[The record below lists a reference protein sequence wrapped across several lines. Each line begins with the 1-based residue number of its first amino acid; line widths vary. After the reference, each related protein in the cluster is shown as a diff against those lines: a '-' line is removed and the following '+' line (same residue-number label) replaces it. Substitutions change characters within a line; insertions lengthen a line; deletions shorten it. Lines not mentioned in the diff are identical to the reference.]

1 MFTVAQKIEFL
12 QEHGYWDNPA
22 NDLTPPELVE
32 YIEMIMLANNLTD
45 DDLALHIKPELSS
58 NPDLQTE
65 EPITNIVNQ
74 HTDGILRLSS
84 EISNTGIS
92 VERTSGTLDFRDTS
106 YATLEHKPLDADG
119 VKADQPEFDVTLNA
133 QARSYDQCIHDWL
146 VHRPE
151 DYPQG
156 RTIAIHVLGVDL
168 QPTAIGKIVTA
179 IATTRNLSIDWHTS
193 SHGDRYPVFTIAS
206 EGESYFTTTVRVLI
220 QLD

>member
-12 QEHGYWDNPA
+12 QERGYWDNPA

-45 DDLALHIKPELSS
+45 DDLALHIKPSLSS

-65 EPITNIVNQ
+65 EAISEIIG
-74 HTDGILRLSS
+74 HRIDGILRINS
-84 EISNTGIS
+84 EISTSATSVAPTAGI
-92 VERTSGTLDFRDTS
+92 LDLRDTS
-106 YATLEHKPLDADG
+106 YATLEHKPLDAGG
-119 VKADQPEFDVTLNA
+119 VKADQSAFDVTLSA
-133 QARSYDQCIHDWL
+133 QARSYDQCIHEWL
-146 VHRPE
+146 VNHPE
-151 DYPQG
+151 DYYQG

-193 SHGDRYPVFTIAS
+193 SQGDQYPVFTIAAV
-206 EGESYFTTTVRVLI
+206 GESYVTTTVRVLI